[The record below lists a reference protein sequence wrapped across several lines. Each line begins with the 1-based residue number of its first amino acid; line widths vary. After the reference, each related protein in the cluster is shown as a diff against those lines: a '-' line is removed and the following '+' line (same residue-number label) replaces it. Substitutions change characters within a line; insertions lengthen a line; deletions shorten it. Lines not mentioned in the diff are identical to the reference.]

1 MSTESINRRVLLGLL
16 AGSPAVLVANR
27 TLAANEAVT
36 DDDLVFDSP
45 ATKSEGNVQLQ
56 AIGALG
62 VGHIQSTLGL
72 IGVIADSLSKEMYSL
87 KQIED
92 LMNGTVNGL
101 ESPKRMLRRLQDTKI
116 SAEDIEFLDRMI
128 GVFNALQRE
137 AKSLA
142 AFAKSRKPE
151 DAAQFEQA
159 RKSALKKLA
168 ELTHQDELTQPV
180 QPQRIG
186 TPKTGKSSGSGN

>member
-1 MSTESINRRVLLGLL
+1 MPCESINRRVLLGLL
-16 AGSPAVLVANR
+16 AGSSAVLATHR
-27 TLAANEAVT
+27 TFAANEVT
-36 DDDLVFDSP
+36 DDELVFDSP
-45 ATKSEGNVQLQ
+45 ATKSEGNIPLQ

-72 IGVIADSLSKEMYSL
+72 IGVIADSLSKDMYSL

-101 ESPKRMLRRLQDTKI
+101 ESPKRMLRRLQDMKI

-142 AFAKSRKPE
+142 AFAKNRKPE

-168 ELTHQDELTQPV
+168 ELTHQDELAQPS
-180 QPQRIG
+180 QPQRN
-186 TPKTGKSSGSGN
+186 TAPKTSRSAVPGN